1 MTLTSSPEP
10 VIELLK
16 TKLGTDVGEDK
27 LSGKSPPDVPISF
40 WFVPTAET
48 FPMTEDKLIIR
59 NIITMQAD
67 DIFLESSKKTVSAMF
82 YAVSTGL

>member
-16 TKLGTDVGEDK
+16 TKFGTDVGEDK
-27 LSGKSPPDVPISF
+27 LSGKSPPDVPMSF

-48 FPMTEDKLIIR
+48 FPMTEDKLMIR
-59 NIITMQAD
+59 NINTIQVE
-67 DIFLESSKKTVSAMF
+67 DIFLDSSKKTVSAII

>member
-27 LSGKSPPDVPISF
+27 LSGKSPPDVPMSF

-48 FPMTEDKLIIR
+48 FPMTEDKLMIK
-59 NIITMQAD
+59 NINTIQVD
-67 DIFLESSKKTVSAMF
+67 DIFLDSSKTTVSAII

>member
-27 LSGKSPPDVPISF
+27 LSGKSPPDVPMSF

-48 FPMTEDKLIIR
+48 FPMTEDKLMIK
-59 NIITMQAD
+59 NINTIQVD
-67 DIFLESSKKTVSAMF
+67 DIFLDSSKATVSAII